1 MAVFFLRKE
10 DASLVGHLIGTFL
23 RFAGRPNPSA
33 ISFGFTRLQISA
45 QLWGSD
51 VPSSTGART
60 FSRLLS
66 TPYKSSKIKRLRSL
80 SPLGMARSHHGLTI
94 ASLETPN
101 KEVERSEAGTG
112 QYEHLEVTRDAQR
125 KFAQDHL
132 GTWIDAL
139 AEQLRTCDPHPFY
152 AALGEALQRMV
163 CAEVTRLKASPVPV
177 GGWMGDA
184 EMGGETLVCP
194 RATAEDQ
201 VERILPNA

>member
-66 TPYKSSKIKRLRSL
+66 TPYKSSKIKRLRDL
-80 SPLGMARSHHGLTI
+80 SPFGMAQTHHGLTI
-94 ASLETPN
+94 AILETPN
-101 KEVERSEAGTG
+101 KEADLKDKLSRRGFLKLAGMACLGSVVVPPREA
-112 QYEHLEVTRDAQR
+112 
-125 KFAQDHL
+125 
-132 GTWIDAL
+132 
-139 AEQLRTCDPHPFY
+139 
-152 AALGEALQRMV
+152 
-163 CAEVTRLKASPVPV
+163 
-177 GGWMGDA
+177 
-184 EMGGETLVCP
+184 
-194 RATAEDQ
+194 
-201 VERILPNA
+201 